1 MIRAQSI
8 VQQGM
13 HILMVKHCQDGE
25 EWWCLPSGGV
35 EPHETAAEAALRD
48 LQEECAV
55 VGKIICQTSQTMAG
69 ADVQSVTF
77 LVEIGDQEPH
87 IGSDP
92 EFSTSGQI
100 LADLGWLTLAEIP
113 ERDRAYLWAAGLLNV
128 PGFEEEVSSWGDA
141 PSYPTG

>member
-1 MIRAQSI
+1 MIRAQCI
-8 VQQGM
+8 VQQGT

-25 EWWCLPSGGV
+25 EWWCLPGGGV
-35 EPHETAAEAALRD
+35 EPHETAAEAALRE

-55 VGKIICQTSQTMAG
+55 VGKIIFQTSQTMAG

-92 EFSTSGQI
+92 EFST
-100 LADLGWLTLAEIP
+100 
-113 ERDRAYLWAAGLLNV
+113 
-128 PGFEEEVSSWGDA
+128 
-141 PSYPTG
+141 TG